1 MDKIEIIGGNPI
13 SGTVKISGSKNSSL
27 PILACS
33 LLTNDIMEL
42 INIPRLSDIHSM
54 IKLLDSLNTEIS
66 FNANKARLKS
76 VKPQRNFASYD
87 LVRKMRASFLV
98 LGPLLSKYGNAK
110 VSLPGGCAIGAR
122 PIDMHLEGF
131 EKMGAKF
138 LIEGGYVIG
147 EAKKKLKGAKITLP
161 FQSVGATE
169 NLLMA
174 ACLADGT
181 TIISNAAQEP
191 EIIDLGKCLIL
202 MGASIEGLG
211 SKTIKIIGKKK
222 LSGCKYRVMSDRIE
236 AGTYAL
242 AVLGCSGTLEI
253 KNLDE
258 PLIDNFIKIFS
269 LFDNFLVKKVNNKTM
284 IVLSKK
290 IPYEGVRIKT
300 APFPGF
306 PTDLQAQL
314 SAVMTKACGESIIEE
329 TIFENRFM
337 HVAELIR
344 MGAEM
349 NIDGAKV
356 IIQGK
361 DQIHGAQLMATDL
374 RASSSLI
381 IAGLMAEGKTIINR
395 VYHLDRGYENIE
407 KKLSKCNVKI
417 RRIKN

>member
-1 MDKIEIIGGNPI
+1 MDKIEIIGGSPI
-13 SGTVKISGSKNSSL
+13 FGTVRISGSKNSTL

-42 INIPRLSDIHSM
+42 TNVPRLSDIHSM
-54 IKLLDSLNTEIS
+54 IKLLGSLNTEIS
-66 FNANKARLKS
+66 FKNSRVTVQS
-76 VKPQRNFASYD
+76 SRPQRNFASYD

-98 LGPLLSKYGNAK
+98 LGPLLAKYGNAK

-122 PIDMHLEGF
+122 PIDMHLDGF

-138 LIEGGYVIG
+138 LVEDGYVIG
-147 EAKKKLKGAKITLP
+147 EVKKKLKGAKITLP

-174 ACLADGT
+174 ACLADGQT
-181 TIISNAAQEP
+181 LISNAAQEP

-211 SKTIKIIGKKK
+211 SKRIKIIGKKN
-222 LSGCKYRVMSDRIE
+222 LSGCKYRIMSDRIE

-242 AVLGCSGTLEI
+242 AVLGCSGKLEI
-253 KNLDE
+253 TNLDE
-258 PLIDNFIKIFS
+258 SLIDNFIKIFS
-269 LFDNFLVKKVNNKTM
+269 SFDNFIVKKVDNKTM
-284 IVLSKK
+284 VVISNKLSYKGIK
-290 IPYEGVRIKT
+290 IKT
-300 APFPGF
+300 APFPEF

-314 SAVMTKACGESIIEE
+314 SAVMTKAYGESIIEE

-349 NIDGAKV
+349 HIDGAKV

-361 DQIHGAQLMATDL
+361 EKIFGAQLMATDL

-407 KKLSKCNVKI
+407 KKLSDCNVKI
-417 RRIKN
+417 RRIKS